1 MKLSKKLL
9 SAAICASMLLSCGSF
24 GLAAD
29 NTTAKCS
36 IEQTDTSVLTVKV
49 KSDKPSFSVMVFPKG
64 KTYTDLLDASEWSA
78 DIVAYARE
86 FKNNGTTE
94 FKMDLSNTRSGD
106 YTLYLSEE
114 GEVSQY
120 DFKFVRKD
128 MKGEVYT
135 RINAA
140 ASADEITD
148 ILDYAHLD
156 LGLTNDEWN
165 AADKSGISSKLWDIK
180 QGGFTFGTDDNGK
193 SDEYLFSAIVIDLL
207 NKSKLTNI
215 FNFTENLNMAN
226 TEMKNRYKKD
236 SVTPKTQ
243 ADVTERMS
251 AKSIKDYN
259 DLIAKFKDAV
269 ILSIVLGADNY
280 VPVKEV
286 ITEFS
291 DYIGIQTS
299 RLSDS
304 AYSAVRGNNFNTI
317 SALADDL
324 KSRYGTSNSGS
335 GTGGSSGGSGGG
347 GRGGSIKA
355 DNFAEVDVP
364 EKMPTD
370 IFVDL
375 DSVEWAREAIVSLAE
390 KRVVCGKE
398 DKLFYPNDTIT
409 RYEFAKIVSNA
420 FLADKSG
427 DKEIP
432 FVDVP
437 KDFWAYEYVKTA
449 YSNGVIL
456 GKSDD
461 VFDGGAVITRQE
473 MAAILYRA
481 AQNAEKTL
489 SDYESAKDYRFR
501 DDAAIDDYA
510 KEAVYVLRRDG
521 VINGVGDDMF
531 APLDI
536 ATRAEA
542 AQMVY
547 LMQSL

>member
-1 MKLSKKLL
+1 MKEFENKVAFITGAAHGQGRACALALAEEGADIAAFDVAKKIEYPAYEFGTSDELKSL
-9 SAAICASMLLSCGSF
+9 KEEIEKLGRKCVICAG
-24 GLAAD
+24 D
-29 NTTAKCS
+29 VR
-36 IEQTDTSVLTVKV
+36 D
-49 KSDKPSFSVMVFPKG
+49 
-64 KTYTDLLDASEWSA
+64 DASVTAAVEKTVSELGKI
-78 DIVAYARE
+78 DILFNNAGICAYAE
-86 FKNNGTTE
+86 VD
-94 FKMDLSNTRSGD
+94 KM
-106 YTLYLSEE
+106 
-114 GEVSQY
+114 
-120 DFKFVRKD
+120 
-128 MKGEVYT
+128 
-135 RINAA
+135 
-140 ASADEITD
+140 TD
-148 ILDYAHLD
+148 
-156 LGLTNDEWN
+156 DEWN

-193 SDEYLFSAIVIDLL
+193 SDENLFSAIVIDLL

-259 DLIAKFKDAV
+259 DLIIKFKDAV

-291 DYIGIQTS
+291 DYIGIQIS

-317 SALADDL
+317 AALADDL
-324 KSRYGTSNSGS
+324 KSRYGASNSGS
-335 GTGGSSGGSGGG
+335 GTGGSGSGGSGGG

-355 DNFAEVDVP
+355 DNFAEVAVP

-501 DDAAIDDYA
+501 DDAVIDDYA

>member
-1 MKLSKKLL
+1 MKLSKKLV
-9 SAAICASMLLSCGSF
+9 SAAICASMLLSCGIF

-29 NTTAKCS
+29 NTNAKCS
-36 IEQTDTSVLTVKV
+36 IEQTDLSVLAVKV
-49 KSDKPSFSVMVFPKG
+49 KSDKSSFSVMVFPKG
-64 KTYTDLLDASEWSA
+64 KTYTDILDASEWSA
-78 DIVAYARE
+78 DIVVYARE

-106 YTLYLSEE
+106 YTLYLSEG

-128 MKGEVYT
+128 MKDEVYK
-135 RINAA
+135 RINAS

-148 ILDYAHLD
+148 ILDYAYLD
-156 LGLTNDEWN
+156 LGLADDEWN

-180 QGGFTFGTDDNGK
+180 QGGFTFSDSDNGK

-236 SVTPKTQ
+236 SVTSGIQSDITK
-243 ADVTERMS
+243 RMS

-259 DLIAKFKDAV
+259 DLITKFKDAV
-269 ILSIVLGADNY
+269 ILGIVGGADNY
-280 VPVKEV
+280 IPVKEV

-291 DYIGIQTS
+291 TYIGVQTS

-304 AYSAVRGNNFNTI
+304 VYSAVQGNNFSTI
-317 SALADDL
+317 AALADDL
-324 KSRYGTSNSGS
+324 KLRYGTSNSDNGS
-335 GTGGSSGGSGGG
+335 GGSGGSGGG
-347 GRGGSIKA
+347 RGSSIKA
-355 DNFAEVDVP
+355 DNVTEVVPP

-390 KRVVCGKE
+390 KRVVCGKK

-420 FLADKSG
+420 FLTDKSG
-427 DKEIP
+427 DRGIP

-449 YSNGVIL
+449 YSNGAIL

-461 VFDGGAVITRQE
+461 TFDGDAVITRQE

-481 AQNAEKTL
+481 AQNVGKTL
-489 SDYESAKDYRFR
+489 SDYESAKDYRFK

-510 KEAVYVLRRDG
+510 KEPVYVLRRDG

>member
-1 MKLSKKLL
+1 MKLSKKLV
-9 SAAICASMLLSCGSF
+9 SAAICASMLLPCGTF

-29 NTTAKCS
+29 NTNAKCS
-36 IEQTDTSVLTVKV
+36 IEQTDLSVLTVKV
-49 KSDKPSFSVMVFPKG
+49 KSDKSSFSVMVFPKG

-78 DIVAYARE
+78 DIVVYARE

-106 YTLYLSEE
+106 YTLYLSEG

-128 MKGEVYT
+128 MKDEVYK
-135 RINAA
+135 RINAS

-148 ILDYAHLD
+148 ILDYAYLN
-156 LGLTNDEWN
+156 LGLADDEWN

-180 QGGFTFGTDDNGK
+180 QGGFTFSDSDNGK

-236 SVTPKTQ
+236 SVTSGIQSDITK
-243 ADVTERMS
+243 RMS

-259 DLIAKFKDAV
+259 DLITKFKDAV
-269 ILSIVLGADNY
+269 ILGIVGGADNY
-280 VPVKEV
+280 IPVKEV

-291 DYIGIQTS
+291 TYIGVQTS

-304 AYSAVRGNNFNTI
+304 VYSAVQGNNFSTI
-317 SALADDL
+317 AALADDL
-324 KSRYGTSNSGS
+324 KLRYGTSNSDNGS
-335 GTGGSSGGSGGG
+335 GGSGGSGGG
-347 GRGGSIKA
+347 GRGSSIKA
-355 DNFAEVDVP
+355 DNVTEVVPP

-390 KRVVCGKE
+390 KRVVCGKK

-420 FLADKSG
+420 FLTDKSG
-427 DKEIP
+427 DRGIP

-449 YSNGVIL
+449 YSNGAIL

-461 VFDGGAVITRQE
+461 TFDGDAVITRQE

-481 AQNAEKTL
+481 AQNVGKTL
-489 SDYESAKDYRFR
+489 SDYESAKDYRFK

-510 KEAVYVLRRDG
+510 KEPVYVLRRDG